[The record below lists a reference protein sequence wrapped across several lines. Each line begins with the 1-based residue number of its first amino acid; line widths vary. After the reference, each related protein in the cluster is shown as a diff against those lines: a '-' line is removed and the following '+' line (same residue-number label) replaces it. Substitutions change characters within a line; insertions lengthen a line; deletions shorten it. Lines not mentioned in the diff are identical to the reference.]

1 MFGQARMKSSSYDIE
16 GKNHG
21 GVYPR
26 WDVYM
31 LLWYSA
37 SWGVDLRFWICMKDR
52 LQNWK
57 RVCRMKRWHVL
68 IPLIYGVGRGCWKK
82 RLRVMWVWGRM
93 MWCDGDPMGRDCQI
107 KVTISRC
114 LFIGIMKVGSCCHGD
129 IHIHTKVMG
138 ALTLEGVSLIRIQ
151 FMRGTKISSVQD
163 PSMSVSEA
171 LSA

>member
-1 MFGQARMKSSSYDIE
+1 
-16 GKNHG
+16 
-21 GVYPR
+21 
-26 WDVYM
+26 
-31 LLWYSA
+31 
-37 SWGVDLRFWICMKDR
+37 
-52 LQNWK
+52 
-57 RVCRMKRWHVL
+57 
-68 IPLIYGVGRGCWKK
+68 
-82 RLRVMWVWGRM
+82 
-93 MWCDGDPMGRDCQI
+93 MGRDCQI

-171 LSA
+171 LSRVGLWFLSPTPLSNSNTQTLKHPNTE